1 MGLMYANKYPLT
13 DVQQMMLSYT
23 SSNEHAGFYVVQ
35 MRVMLREEMDFD
47 VFQLAWNQIIARH
60 EMLRASV
67 YGKEIGTALL
77 AIHLYVNFAVDFID
91 FSKYSFQVKQ
101 DKLDCLLRVDLQ
113 QSFDL
118 YHPPL
123 MRVKLI
129 KLSCSR
135 YFLLWSHHHIIL
147 SSKSSIKV
155 LHEVFEVYD
164 QMRKGKTAQLPE
176 VKSYSSFIEHLQQLD
191 HASANRYW
199 QETCKNFHPLPRLL
213 FTGNDRDDTAI
224 SEIVT
229 TDIVSIS
236 AYKLEQF
243 CNTYE
248 LMPNIVVHGA
258 WGLLLSIYAN
268 SADVIFGDVRSFKS
282 IVNENLAG
290 CFVNIM
296 PVRSQLNM
304 SNSVLDYLLGLK
316 QQYDGF
322 EPHIG
327 ASLCKMQQ
335 HDDLIS
341 DEPHFDTVINFVAQ
355 TPEEYFKEV
364 DGKWKH
370 RKVFYVAET
379 NYPVTLLVW
388 QEDGNFNFRI
398 DYAANF
404 YQAKIVERMLS
415 HFTRILNN
423 MLQNIS
429 QRVVDVEHLSPAEHK
444 QILFDWNDT
453 DVPYIFDKS
462 VSQLFEEQ
470 VGLVP
475 HNIAV
480 VYNKENLTYLELNQK
495 ANQLARYMNKLNL
508 PKGASIAVY
517 IERSPAMIVAMMA
530 IFKSGYVYLPISFD
544 APHERIEYIIKDAK
558 VSLLISKTELNY
570 INCCNFVIDRDWKNI
585 CNESSDNLSKIN
597 NAAYIIYTSG
607 STGKPKGVLI
617 KEPPL
622 LNLIYW
628 HQRTYKINHNDRTT
642 VVANEGFDVSVWEI
656 LAHLLSGAVL
666 HLLDREL
673 VVDYVRLVDY
683 FEKHNITVSYLSSP
697 VAELFFDVALNRKL
711 SLRYLLVGS
720 DRLSKRPDKKLTFK
734 VMNHYGPTEAT
745 VLITSGEVLPNDNAR
760 KQSLPHIG
768 KPIDN
773 VKCYILDKMQRIVP
787 VGVIGELYIGG
798 IGLAEGYV
806 GQPELTKQKF
816 IDNPLSDIGGKLYR
830 TGDLVRWLPDGN
842 IDFIGRVDN
851 QVKIRGYRIE
861 LSDIERNLEK
871 YPSVNKCAVVVKNV
885 GVDSKILVAYMMPQ
899 TQQVIDINAI
909 KLFLAKSIPHYMIPS
924 IFYEMQELPL
934 TSNDKIDKRKLVE
947 QAVVSAAPKMLPKTA
962 TENTILQILQKLLH
976 IEDLSV
982 EYNFFEIGLN
992 SLTVVQL
999 CHLLNDKLEM
1009 NLCLVDIFTH
1019 HSVRLLAEYV
1029 DHKNNECLY
1038 LAAIQ
1043 QRVIKKR
1050 QRIYRNRNRTG
1061 GRAGFNRQASDAL

>member
-23 SSNEHAGFYVVQ
+23 GSNEQVGFYVVQ
-35 MRVMLREEMDFD
+35 MRVMLRGKMDFN

-67 YGKEIGTALL
+67 YGKEINTALL

-91 FSKYSFQVKQ
+91 FSKYSYQVQ
-101 DKLDCLLRVDLQ
+101 QNKLDRLLYTDLQ

-118 YHPPL
+118 YCPPL
-123 MRVKLI
+123 MRVRLI
-129 KLSCSR
+129 KLSHSR

-147 SSKSSIKV
+147 SSESSIKV

-164 QMRKGKTAQLPE
+164 QMRKGKIAQLPE
-176 VKSYSSFIEHLQQLD
+176 VKSYGSFIEHLQQLD
-191 HASANRYW
+191 HASANQYW
-199 QETCKNFHPLPRLL
+199 QKICKNFHPLPRLL

-224 SEIVT
+224 SEIVPT
-229 TDIVSIS
+229 NIVSIN
-236 AYKLEQF
+236 AHKLEQF
-243 CNTYE
+243 CNKYD
-248 LMPNIVVHGA
+248 LLPNIVVHGA
-258 WGLLLSIYAN
+258 WGLLLSIYTN
-268 SADVIFGDVRSFKS
+268 SADVIFGDVRSFNS
-282 IVNENLAG
+282 AINENLAG
-290 CFVNIM
+290 YFANLF
-296 PVRSQLNM
+296 PVRSKLNM
-304 SNSVLDYLLGLK
+304 SISVLDYLLKLK

-327 ASLCKMQQ
+327 ASLCKMQK
-335 HDDLIS
+335 HKDLVNG
-341 DEPHFDTVINFVAQ
+341 EPHFDTVINFVAQ

-404 YQAKIVERMLS
+404 YQAKIVERLLN
-415 HFTRILNN
+415 HFMHILNN
-423 MLQNIS
+423 MLQNAN
-429 QRVVDVEHLSPAEHK
+429 QRVVDVECLSSVERK
-444 QILFDWNDT
+444 KILFDWNNT
-453 DVPYIFDKS
+453 NVPYVFDKS

-475 HNIAV
+475 HNIAI
-480 VYNKENLTYLELNQK
+480 VYNKENLTYLELNQR

-508 PKGASIAVY
+508 SKGASIAVY
-517 IERSPAMIVAMMA
+517 IKRSPAMIVAMLA
-530 IFKSGYVYLPISFD
+530 IFKAGYVYLPISFD
-544 APHERIEYIIKDAK
+544 APQERIKYIIKDAK
-558 VSLLISKTELNY
+558 VALLISKTGLNY
-570 INCCNFVIDRDWKNI
+570 IDCCDLVIDRVWEGV
-585 CNESSDNLSKIN
+585 CNESSDNLTETSDM
-597 NAAYIIYTSG
+597 AYSIYTSG
-607 STGKPKGVLI
+607 STGIPKGV
-617 KEPPL
+617 KVSGHSL
-622 LNLIYW
+622 LNLVYW
-628 HQRTYKINHNDRTT
+628 HQRFYEIDCYDRITMTIN
-642 VVANEGFDVSVWEI
+642 ESFDASICEI
-656 LAHLLSGAVL
+656 VPCLLSGAALHILPREIVTDSIKLAEYLQNHKITISVL
-666 HLLDREL
+666 AAP
-673 VVDYVRLVDY
+673 
-683 FEKHNITVSYLSSP
+683 IG
-697 VAELFFDVALNRKL
+697 ELFFDVAANYKL
-711 SLRYLLVGS
+711 ALRYLVVGG
-720 DRLSKRPDKKLTFK
+720 DRLSKRPSGKFNFK
-734 VMNHYGPTEAT
+734 VMNNYGPTENT
-745 VLITSGEVLPNDNAR
+745 VCTTCGEVLPADAAH
-760 KQSLPHIG
+760 KSLPHIG

-773 VKCYILDKMQRIVP
+773 VKCYILDKMHRVVP
-787 VGVIGELYIGG
+787 IGVIGELYIGG

-816 IDNPLSDIGGKLYR
+816 IDNPINDIGGKVYK

-842 IDFIGRVDN
+842 IDFIGRVDT

-861 LSDIERNLEK
+861 LADIERNLEK
-871 YPSVNKCAVVVKNV
+871 YPSVNKCAVIVRNV
-885 GVDSKILVAYMMPQ
+885 GADAKILVAYMVLQ
-899 TQQVIDINAI
+899 TQQTIDIDAI

-934 TSNDKIDKRKLVE
+934 TSNGKIDKRKLVE
-947 QAVVSAAPKMLPKTA
+947 QAVISAAPKALPKTA
-962 TENTILQILQKLLH
+962 TESTILQVLQQLLH

-1050 QRIYRNRNRTG
+1050 QRIYRNRNRIG
-1061 GRAGFNRQASDAL
+1061 GRAGFNRHASDAV